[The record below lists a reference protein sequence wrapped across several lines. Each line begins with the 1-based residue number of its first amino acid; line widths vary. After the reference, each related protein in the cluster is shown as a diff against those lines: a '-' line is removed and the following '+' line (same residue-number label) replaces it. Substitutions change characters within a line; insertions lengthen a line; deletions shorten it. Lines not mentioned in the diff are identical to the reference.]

1 MNPDEMNGNRL
12 YEVLRDEFRRT
23 ARANLLESDQV
34 VVRAAALSPEEAIG
48 NPEHKDY
55 PLVTGRERL
64 MQAEFRGCFGQA
76 FTDHY
81 GDFSARLSDILA
93 MELSDNF
100 RRAVFVSSLNALLR
114 YLGLIDRTVHC
125 RDGEPPQCADVLLAY
140 LKERFADARIAMVG
154 LQPRMVERLSR
165 GFELRVTDLDKDN
178 IGTVKYATKIDGP
191 EKTQENLAW
200 CDLALVTGTTV
211 VNSTLSQFIT
221 SKPTIFYGVTIRG
234 PAMLLSLDHFCEC
247 GH

>member
-1 MNPDEMNGNRL
+1 MNPDDTNGDRL
-12 YEVLRDEFRRT
+12 YGVLRDEFRRK
-23 ARANLLESDQV
+23 ARANLLESDEV

-64 MQAEFRGCFGQA
+64 MQAEFRGCLGQA

-100 RRAVFVSSLNALLR
+100 RRAVFVAGLNALLR
-114 YLGLIDRTVHC
+114 YLGLVDRNVHC
-125 RDGEPPQCADVLLAY
+125 RDGEPPRCAGVLQTY
-140 LKERFADARIAMVG
+140 LKERFANARIAMVG
-154 LQPRMVERLSR
+154 LQPRMVEKLSQ
-165 GFELRVTDLDKDN
+165 GFELRVTDLDEGN
-178 IGTVKYATKIDGP
+178 IGTVKYGTKIDGP
-191 EKTQENLAW
+191 EKTLENLDW

-211 VNSTLSQFIT
+211 VNGTLSQFIT